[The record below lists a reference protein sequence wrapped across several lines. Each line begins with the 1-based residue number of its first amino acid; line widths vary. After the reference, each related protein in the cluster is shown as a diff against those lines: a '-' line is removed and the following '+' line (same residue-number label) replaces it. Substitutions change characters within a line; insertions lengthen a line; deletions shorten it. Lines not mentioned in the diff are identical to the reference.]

1 MFSVNCH
8 NGKPSAG
15 TLHEIA
21 LVEKYVEK
29 TTINSGFFF
38 AFNLRNRKPNF
49 AQKSLCKLCRILN
62 DKKKFVEK
70 LGGKSLWKSLR

>member
-1 MFSVNCH
+1 MSRIKCH

-29 TTINSGFFF
+29 TTINSRFFF
-38 AFNLRNRKPNF
+38 AFNLQNRKPNF
-49 AQKSLCKLCRILN
+49 AQNSLCILCLKRNDRKSL
-62 DKKKFVEK
+62 
-70 LGGKSLWKSLR
+70 